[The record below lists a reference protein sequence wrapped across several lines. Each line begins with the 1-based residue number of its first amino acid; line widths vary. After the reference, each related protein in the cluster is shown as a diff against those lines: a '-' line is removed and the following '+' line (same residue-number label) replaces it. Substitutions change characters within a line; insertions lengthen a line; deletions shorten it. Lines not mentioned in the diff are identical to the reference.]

1 MSDKH
6 NPTPWRVRP
15 HLPDAHFEVIADA
28 NDDTVGTVTLP
39 ENAEYI
45 VKAANM
51 YEKTN
56 ELYEHFF
63 VKAYNAIRKCDR
75 LSAFVREL
83 CEDLKEEAGN
93 SYDTLIERAL
103 EAVNEQVF

>member
-1 MSDKH
+1 MDIKH
-6 NPTPWRVRP
+6 SPTPWRVRP

-28 NDDTVGTVTLP
+28 NDDTVGTATLP

-83 CEDLKEEAGN
+83 CECLKEADAEA
-93 SYDTLIERAL
+93 YKLLTEKAL
-103 EAVNEQVF
+103 EAVNEEL